1 MASVYPSLEVPR
13 LPAGT
18 EAMPSRRNLV
28 MVRAGRRSRHPSYC
42 ADLAGQN
49 FDLALSW
56 WDLGEPA
63 DHGLASGARF
73 VHDGRADSDGR
84 SNAGVV
90 GIARML
96 RECDALFDAYDYV
109 CFANDDIVADG
120 PTVSRMFD
128 ICHRLN
134 LDVAHPAFIVA
145 SDSYNW
151 DPISAVHKPFKV
163 RFTNFVDWNFVV
175 VSKHVRQRI
184 FAPLSGAVSA
194 HGIPHL
200 WGQMVELGAMAII
213 DDTPVA
219 HSRPVSRRG
228 VTPYGAPLSGRN
240 LARYSY
246 VGRTFMLSYGGFR
259 QDGSFL
265 SMGPPSDSQAVLELL
280 DTAAPDLLRS
290 LHQLPADVAQRRLG
304 KYLAGNRDF
313 VSSSGVHSYVG
324 EILRE
329 RLYHLG
335 IAEPLLL
342 G

>member
-1 MASVYPSLEVPR
+1 M
-13 LPAGT
+13 
-18 EAMPSRRNLV
+18 
-28 MVRAGRRSRHPSYC
+28 SRHPSYC

-56 WDLGEPA
+56 WDVGEPG

-96 RECDALFDAYDYV
+96 RECDAIFDDYDYV

-128 ICHRLN
+128 ICHRLD
-134 LDVAHPAFIVA
+134 LDVAHPAFVIA
-145 SDSYNW
+145 GDSYNY
-151 DPISAVHKPFKV
+151 DPISAVHHPFKV
-163 RFTNFVDWNFVV
+163 RFTNFVDWNFVL
-175 VSKHVRQRI
+175 VSRRARKRI

-194 HGIPHL
+194 HGIAHL

-213 DDTPVA
+213 DETPVT

-228 VTPYGAPLSGRN
+228 VTAYGAPLAGRN

-246 VGRTFMLSYGGFR
+246 VGRMFLLSYGGFR
-259 QDGSFL
+259 RDGSFL
-265 SMGPPSDSQAVLELL
+265 SMGAPSDSKAVLGLL
-280 DTAAPDLLRS
+280 DETAPDLLRS
-290 LHQLPADVAQRRLG
+290 LHQLPADVAQHRVSR
-304 KYLAGNRDF
+304 YLTGNRDF
-313 VSSSGVHSYVG
+313 VLSSRVHPYVG
-324 EILRE
+324 EVLRE

-335 IAEPLLL
+335 ISEPLLL
-342 G
+342 A

>member
-1 MASVYPSLEVPR
+1 MYPSLELPR
-13 LPAGT
+13 PSAGPD
-18 EAMPSRRNLV
+18 AAPSRRNLV
-28 MVRAGRRSRHPSYC
+28 MVRAGSRSRHPSYC
-42 ADLAGQN
+42 ANLADQN

-56 WDLGEPA
+56 WDVGEPA

-73 VHDGRADSDGR
+73 VHAGRADGDGRA
-84 SNAGVV
+84 NAGVV

-134 LDVAHPAFIVA
+134 LDVAHPAFVVA
-145 SDSYNW
+145 SNSYNY
-151 DPISAVHKPFKV
+151 DPISAVHHPFKV

-175 VSKHVRQRI
+175 VSKRVRARI

-194 HGIPHL
+194 HGIAHL

-228 VTPYGAPLSGRN
+228 VTPYGASLSGRN

-246 VGRTFMLSYGGFR
+246 VGRMFMLSYGGFR

-265 SMGPPSDSQAVLELL
+265 AMGTPSDSRAVLDLL
-280 DTAAPDLLRS
+280 ETAAPDLLRS
-290 LHQLPADVAQRRLG
+290 LHQLPADLAQRRLD
-304 KYLAGNRDF
+304 KYLTGNRDF
-313 VSSSGVHSYVG
+313 VSSSGVHPYVG

-329 RLYHLG
+329 RLYQLG
-335 IAEPLLL
+335 ITDPLQLA
-342 G
+342 